1 MLRYAIVGRG
11 GMSEETVAAGGTSV
25 VVPLHVDGH
34 IVYLASTELSSGT
47 TSDET
52 EVAARPVDLDEALA
66 ALTAFATK
74 VGDRLKRADVSRLT
88 VEFSCEF
95 AVESGKFVA
104 VVGKA
109 SAKSAFKV
117 GLEWDRT
124 QS

>member
-1 MLRYAIVGRG
+1 MR
-11 GMSEETVAAGGTSV
+11 EEAVAVETGSV

-34 IVYLASTELSSGT
+34 VIYLASADLVPAMS
-47 TSDET
+47 SDET
-52 EVAARPVDLDEALA
+52 EVAARPVDLDNALA

-74 VGDRLKRADVSRLT
+74 VGDHLKQADVSRLT

-95 AVESGKFVA
+95 GVESGKFVA
-104 VVGKA
+104 IVGKA
-109 SAKSAFKV
+109 SAKSGVKV